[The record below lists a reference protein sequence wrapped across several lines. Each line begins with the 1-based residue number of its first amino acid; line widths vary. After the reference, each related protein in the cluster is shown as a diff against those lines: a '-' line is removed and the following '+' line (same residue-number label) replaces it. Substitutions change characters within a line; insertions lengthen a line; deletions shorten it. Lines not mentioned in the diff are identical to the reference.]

1 MKRIA
6 LALLLAVLPLSAHAG
21 AVYTG
26 SLVVPI
32 GSTVT
37 LTGSAA
43 GCALFNSSSILY
55 QGICPSGT
63 AAFVAGTNIT
73 ITGSNP
79 YTINCPLCF
88 TTAGGTIGATTVTG
102 LLTTQAGVTNTST
115 SVPIISGASGTASSG
130 FKIGSASG
138 YTQLSAT
145 ATSVCGGVTGNAL
158 TISSA
163 GTPVVGIDTSGNL
176 CATGTIYYTSDPNA
190 KYDIQPANI
199 NGLDAITHADFN
211 LSWRYKGQNQVH
223 YGPMAT
229 SLPAYIAGPKHDH
242 IDTQALATTEAIA
255 IQQLSHGLQTLWF
268 LEFFTL
274 FVLVLAVVALF
285 VVARAKYL

>member
-1 MKRIA
+1 MKRIL
-6 LALLLAVLPLSAHAG
+6 LALVLAFIPCMATAATSP
-21 AVYTG
+21 YYG
-26 SLVVPI
+26 SLVVPV
-32 GSTVT
+32 GGNVT
-37 LTGSAA
+37 YTGSAS
-43 GCALFNSSSILY
+43 GCALFNSGILY
-55 QGICPSGT
+55 QGICPVGT
-63 AAFVAGTNIT
+63 AAFVAGTSIT

-102 LLTTQAGVTNTST
+102 LLTAQAGVTSSST
-115 SVPIISGASGTASSG
+115 SVPIISGASGSASSG

-138 YTQLSAT
+138 FTQLSAT

-163 GTPVVGIDTSGNL
+163 GTPIVGLDTSGNL
-176 CATGTIYYTSDPNA
+176 CATGTIYYTSDPSA
-190 KYDIQPANI
+190 KYDIHPAGI
-199 NGLDAITHADFN
+199 RGLDAIDAADFN
-211 LSWRYKGQNQVH
+211 LSWKYKGSNQVH

-229 SLPAYIAGPKHDH
+229 SLPAFISGPNHDR

-255 IQQLSHGLQTLWF
+255 IQELSADIHTLWM

-274 FVLVLAVVALF
+274 FFLVLVATGLF